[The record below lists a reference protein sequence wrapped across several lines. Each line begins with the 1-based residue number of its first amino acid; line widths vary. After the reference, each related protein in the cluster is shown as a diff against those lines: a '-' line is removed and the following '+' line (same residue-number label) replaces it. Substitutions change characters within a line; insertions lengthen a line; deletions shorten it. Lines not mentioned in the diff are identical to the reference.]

1 MSEDYTYTT
10 LVNWRTR
17 AHELAA
23 TVNTQAARVAE
34 LEAQLNAAI
43 DAAIRMEGVH
53 ATVCRENIA
62 LRAKLDAVPV
72 DAIAPDWGDAP
83 RWAQWWAVDCDGE
96 AYWFEAEPVRCSSVW
111 DSSAGGMSRMLA
123 CGYTDV
129 DKINWRTSLIQRPRA
144 VQP

>member
-34 LEAQLNAAI
+34 LE
-43 DAAIRMEGVH
+43 
-53 ATVCRENIA
+53 RENAELYAANDGLAAA
-62 LRAKLDAVPV
+62 LSAAECDNGRLIAKLDAVPV
-72 DAIAPDWGDAP
+72 DAIELVLWGDSTSFGYVE
-83 RWAQWWAVDCDGE
+83 AVGMVGN
-96 AYWFEAEPVRCSSVW
+96 WLVSV
-111 DSSAGGMSRMLA
+111 SEL
-123 CGYTDV
+123 TP
-129 DKINWRTSLIQRPRA
+129 TA